1 MAYIKPTLTIT
12 ANADTATTDAGPLSM
27 ALTLSATPTADASGR
42 LQVDSVIQGT
52 YTTTSSPVK
61 ILDGHNIMTSNN
73 DGTADDTW
81 VPGSDG
87 GFLYM
92 KNMDTSGT
100 DSIYVGIV
108 SGHNPAGSSDSI
120 TGSDDPTAP
129 HASTSGH
136 LAGTDNTTLRTMT
149 LKPGEFA
156 FFPWDLTGD
165 IYVENNAGDPI
176 LEYWLFDRVP

>member
-12 ANADTATTDAGPLSM
+12 ANADTATTDAGPMSM

-108 SGHNPAGSSDSI
+108 SNCQDN
-120 TGSDDPTAP
+120 TGTCVGADDPTPP
-129 HASTSGH
+129 HASNAGH
-136 LAGTDNTTLRTMT
+136 LAGTDHETLRTFT

-156 FFPWDLTGD
+156 WFPWDLTGD
-165 IYVENNAGDPI
+165 IYCDNNAGDPI

>member
-1 MAYIKPTLTIT
+1 MAYIKPTISIS
-12 ANADTATTDAGPLSM
+12 ANADTATTDPGPFSFALNLS
-27 ALTLSATPTADASGR
+27 SVPGADTSGR
-42 LQVDSVIQGT
+42 LAVDSVIQGT

-61 ILDGHNIMTSNN
+61 ILDGHDIMTSNN

-100 DSIYVGIV
+100 DSIYIGIV
-108 SGHNPAGSSDSI
+108 SNVIENDGTTVLGNDA
-120 TGSDDPTAP
+120 PTAP
-129 HASTSGH
+129 TAADPGH

-149 LKPGEFA
+149 LKPGELA
-156 FFPWDLTGD
+156 FFPWDYTGD
-165 IYVENNAGDPI
+165 IYVENNAGDPV

>member
-1 MAYIKPTLTIT
+1 MAYIKPKFSLTSNS
-12 ANADTATTDAGPLSM
+12 AGVTTDAGPYSIAL
-27 ALTLSATPTADASGR
+27 ALTTTPSADTSGR
-42 LQVDSVIQGT
+42 LTVDLARQGQ

-61 ILDGHNIMTSNN
+61 VLDGHDIMTAHGS
-73 DGTADDTW
+73 DVWT
-81 VPGSDG
+81 PGSVG
-87 GFLYM
+87 SFLYM

-129 HASTSGH
+129 HASTAGH
-136 LAGTDNTTLRTMT
+136 LADTANTTLRTMT
-149 LKPGEFA
+149 LKPGEFC
-156 FFPWDLTGD
+156 FMPWDYTGD

-176 LEYWLFDRVP
+176 LEWWLFDRG